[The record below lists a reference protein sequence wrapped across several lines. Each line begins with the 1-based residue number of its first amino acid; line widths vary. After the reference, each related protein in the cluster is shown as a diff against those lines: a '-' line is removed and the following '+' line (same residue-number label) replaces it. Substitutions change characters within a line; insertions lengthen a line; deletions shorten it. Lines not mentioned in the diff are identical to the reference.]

1 MILRARAESRV
12 RSVDSATARH
22 PSRRSSRQRAT
33 ASHCHSGGVACRSFA
48 VPAEHPLTDSLP
60 APLRHQAS
68 RLPFITRRGLSAARG
83 SPCLSAACMA
93 STESEG
99 NMFVLGLTGSIGMGK
114 STVSKMF
121 REAGV
126 PVMDSDAVVHEL
138 YGAGGGAVPVIRE
151 LFPDA
156 IVDGGVDRK
165 ELSKYVIGNDDAMK
179 RLEDAVHPLLEQKR
193 IAFLQQSLREGS
205 MLVVLDVPLLF
216 ETKMESKVDA
226 VAVVSAGEEA
236 QRERVLAR
244 PGMTEDKFLSILGRQ
259 VPDAEKRK
267 RAQHIIDTGSSL
279 EETENAV
286 AALIFE
292 LSRKEGRV
300 AQALQ

>member
-1 MILRARAESRV
+1 
-12 RSVDSATARH
+12 
-22 PSRRSSRQRAT
+22 
-33 ASHCHSGGVACRSFA
+33 
-48 VPAEHPLTDSLP
+48 
-60 APLRHQAS
+60 
-68 RLPFITRRGLSAARG
+68 
-83 SPCLSAACMA
+83 
-93 STESEG
+93 
-99 NMFVLGLTGSIGMGK
+99 MFVLGLTGSIGMGK

>member
-1 MILRARAESRV
+1 
-12 RSVDSATARH
+12 
-22 PSRRSSRQRAT
+22 
-33 ASHCHSGGVACRSFA
+33 
-48 VPAEHPLTDSLP
+48 
-60 APLRHQAS
+60 
-68 RLPFITRRGLSAARG
+68 
-83 SPCLSAACMA
+83 
-93 STESEG
+93 
-99 NMFVLGLTGSIGMGK
+99 MGK